1 MERISYAVLKYYNSI
16 ISEECLCVGI
26 AFQNLS
32 TGERYFN
39 YIKNYQRLQIFD
51 DEIDTNFVK
60 LYLGS
65 IQEEIEPN
73 IFNFNTPFDLNLY
86 VKNYVNEFKFSKV
99 FTTDTD
105 DPLFVQNIT
114 KLYLKYDYDRKE
126 RLSKNTEQKYIRQI
140 IRSSNK
146 NFTSRPV
153 IGKKREPINYD
164 YQNDE
169 YAIKLFSFKDK
180 TLSRLMSSA
189 KTWAYNAQ
197 EMSDTKKT
205 IFLYDIDITESKDFS
220 IIFDILAEHAYKI
233 MPFEDGIEFITSFL

>member
-1 MERISYAVLKYYNSI
+1 MEKISYAVLKYYNSI
-16 ISEECLCVGI
+16 ISEECLCVGV

-39 YIKNYQRLQIFD
+39 YIKNYQRLQVFD

-65 IQEEIEPN
+65 IREEIECN
-73 IFNFNTPFDLNLY
+73 ILDHDIDFDLNLY
-86 VKNYVNEFKFSKV
+86 VKTYVNEFKFSKV
-99 FTTDTD
+99 FTAETD
-105 DPLFVQNIT
+105 DEYFIQNIT

-126 RLSKNTEQKYIRQI
+126 RLPKNTEQKYIRQI

-146 NFTSRPV
+146 NFTSRNV
-153 IGKKREPINYD
+153 IGKRSEPIGYD
-164 YQNDE
+164 YHNDE

-180 TLSRLMSSA
+180 TLSKLISSA
-189 KTWAYNAQ
+189 KMWSYNAL

-205 IFLYDIDITESKDFS
+205 IFLYDMDITESTDFS
-220 IIFDILAEHAYKI
+220 IIFDILSEHAYKI
-233 MPFEDGIEFITSFL
+233 MPFEDGIEFITSVL